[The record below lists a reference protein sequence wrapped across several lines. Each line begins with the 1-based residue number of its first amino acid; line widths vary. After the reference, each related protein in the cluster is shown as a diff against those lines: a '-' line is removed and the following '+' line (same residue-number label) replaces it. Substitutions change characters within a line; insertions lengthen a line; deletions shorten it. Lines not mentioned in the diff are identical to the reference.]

1 MVGYWMNDAALK
13 EIFGDD
19 KTILMTGPKG
29 SGKTN
34 TAGVFMEEL
43 NRLQY
48 KLWTNIHFFKKENFS
63 IAMEKNK
70 LANKEG
76 HDYTPKPSTI
86 YPVSKLSE
94 TLLGIVNSNMAGKA
108 FFLDEAGIH
117 ASSGRATSKAT
128 NTIKD
133 LNKIIRHFE
142 CAFVLITQTKGS
154 VPPDLR
160 EKDVDYHFKLWKGK
174 KGHQLSVGVKAVR
187 TNSKTG
193 EDYITFPVQKNFVIP
208 LSHYPLDGKFP
219 TGFSIDID
227 LKECLDRLSEIED
240 SIDIMEKGK
249 GEEIIREMISER
261 EKEKKYI
268 STGEYAKKHGV
279 TSATVRNWIAQ
290 GVVEFIRN
298 GRNYLVIDSK
308 PDFS

>member
-1 MVGYWMNDAALK
+1 MKKEALL

-34 TAGVFMEEL
+34 TAGVLMEDL
-43 NRLQY
+43 YALGY
-48 KLWTNIHFFKKENFS
+48 KTWTNIHFFKEENFL
-63 IAMEKNK
+63 IAKEKNK
-70 LANKEG
+70 LANVEG
-76 HDYTPKPSTI
+76 HKYVSKPSTI

-94 TLLGIVNSNMAGKA
+94 TLLGIVNSNEAGKA

-142 CAFVLITQTKGS
+142 CAFILITQTKGS

-160 EKDVDYHFKLWKGK
+160 EKDVDYHFKLWKSK
-174 KGHQLSVGVKAVR
+174 KGHNLSVGVR
-187 TNSKTG
+187 TIQTNNKTG
-193 EDYITFPVQKNFVIP
+193 EDYITFPIKSNFLIP
-208 LSHYPLDGKFP
+208 LSHFPLDGKFP

-227 LKECLDRLSEIED
+227 LKECLDRLSEIPD

-249 GEEIIREMISER
+249 GEEIIREMLDDKKET
-261 EKEKKYI
+261 EKYL
-268 STGEYAKKHGV
+268 STGEYGKKYGV
-279 TSATVRNWIAQ
+279 TTQTVWGWCKKNLIDH
-290 GVVEFIRN
+290 IRTAG
-298 GRNYLVIDSK
+298 GRYKVLDIPPN
-308 PDFS
+308 F

>member
-1 MVGYWMNDAALK
+1 MNDDALH

-19 KTILMTGPKG
+19 KTILMTGSKG

-34 TAGVFMEEL
+34 TAGVLMEEL
-43 NRLQY
+43 NRLNY
-48 KLWTNIHFFKKENFS
+48 KLWTNIHFFKEENFETA
-63 IAMEKNK
+63 IERNK
-70 LANKEG
+70 LANVEG
-76 HDYTPKPSTI
+76 HKYKPKSPNVF
-86 YPVSKLSE
+86 PVSKLSE
-94 TLLGIVNSNMAGKA
+94 TLLGIVNSNIAGKA

-142 CAFVLITQTKGS
+142 CAFILITQTKGS

-174 KGHQLSVGVKAVR
+174 KGHQLSVGVR
-187 TNSKTG
+187 TVSTNNHTG
-193 EDYITFPVQKNFVIP
+193 EDYITFPVKQSFVIP

-227 LKECLDRLSEIED
+227 LKECLDRLSDIPD

-249 GEEIIREMISER
+249 GEEIIREMISDKK
-261 EKEKKYI
+261 KEAKYL
-268 STGEYAKKHGV
+268 STGEYAKKYGV
-279 TSATVRNWIAQ
+279 TSQTVRDWIKNEALD
-290 GVVEFIRN
+290 FIRN
-298 GRNYLVIDSK
+298 GRNYLVVDSE
-308 PDFS
+308 PNFS

>member
-1 MVGYWMNDAALK
+1 MKKEALK
-13 EIFGDD
+13 NIFGDD
-19 KTILMTGPKG
+19 KTILMTGSKG

-34 TAGVFMEEL
+34 TAGVFMEDL
-43 NRLQY
+43 TLLDY
-48 KLWTNIHFFKKENFS
+48 KIWTNIHFFKEENFE
-63 IAMEKNK
+63 IARNKNK
-70 LANKEG
+70 LANVEG
-76 HDYTPKPSTI
+76 HKYNPKPSTI
-86 YPVSKLSE
+86 YPVSRLSE
-94 TLLGIVNSNMAGKA
+94 TLLGIVNSNIQGKA

-174 KGHQLSVGVKAVR
+174 KGHQISIGVRTVQ

-193 EDYITFPVQKNFVIP
+193 EDYITFPVKQNFVIP

-227 LKECLDRLSEIED
+227 LKECLDRLSDIPD

-249 GEEIIREMISER
+249 GEEIIREMID
-261 EKEKKYI
+261 EKKKEEKYI
-268 STGEYAKKHGV
+268 STGEYAKKYGV